1 MIDSI
6 QTSEL
11 SRELLNNS
19 FKLSF
24 SRIEELHWQ
33 IQIELVFL
41 ESHTSILSSKSLVGT
56 YITYIGEIINLAIK
70 NLIL

>member
-24 SRIEELHWQ
+24 SRIVELLWQ
-33 IQIELVFL
+33 IHIELVFL
-41 ESHTSILSSKSLVGT
+41 ESHTSILRCKRLVGRYFT
-56 YITYIGEIINLAIK
+56 
-70 NLIL
+70 